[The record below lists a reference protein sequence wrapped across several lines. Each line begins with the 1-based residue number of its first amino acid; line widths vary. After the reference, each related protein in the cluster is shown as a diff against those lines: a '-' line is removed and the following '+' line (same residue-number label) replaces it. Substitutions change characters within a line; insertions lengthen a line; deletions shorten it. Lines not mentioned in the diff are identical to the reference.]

1 MIGKHHS
8 SLLDNESASSS
19 EAYRKFW
26 EDMENRL
33 AYQGLVKWIDHQ
45 NNIITTKVLRYPVF
59 DENGNPLKVVELAV
73 VMDDLI
79 KEQ

>member
-1 MIGKHHS
+1 
-8 SLLDNESASSS
+8 
-19 EAYRKFW
+19 
-26 EDMENRL
+26 MENRL

>member
-1 MIGKHHS
+1 MANTS
-8 SLLDNESASSS
+8 TLLDNESASRS

-33 AYQGLVKWIDHQ
+33 AYQGLVKWIDHR
-45 NNIITTKVLRYPVF
+45 NNIITTKVLRYPIF

-73 VMDDLI
+73 VVDDLI